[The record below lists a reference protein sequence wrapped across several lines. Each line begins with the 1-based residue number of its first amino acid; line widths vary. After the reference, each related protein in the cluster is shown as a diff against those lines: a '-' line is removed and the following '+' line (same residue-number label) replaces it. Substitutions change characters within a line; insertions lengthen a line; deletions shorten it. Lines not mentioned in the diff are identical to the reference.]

1 MGGSSSKIEEIK
13 SKIHELTEELKSTKK
28 YKLGYQ
34 IIHDN
39 VTQKIRVLGLP
50 MNVDKKSYSLYYIF
64 RKINM
69 EPGIPHVYLCS
80 ATKTLIKPYAH
91 RKCGGLEYLDIEGS
105 PTTEDSLIEYIVLNN
120 LKVDK
125 LKSKIKEL
133 KYELAEL
140 V

>member
-1 MGGSSSKIEEIK
+1 
-13 SKIHELTEELKSTKK
+13 
-28 YKLGYQ
+28 
-34 IIHDN
+34 
-39 VTQKIRVLGLP
+39 

-69 EPGIPHVYLCS
+69 EPDIPHVYLCS

-91 RKCGGLEYLDIEGS
+91 RKCGGIEYLDIEGNPS
-105 PTTEDSLIEYIVLNN
+105 TEDDLMNLIVSNN
-120 LKVDK
+120 HEVDN